1 MIQIHFSEDNLWK
14 LKVNYRCSRVKGR
27 VEAADGGGGGREKRK
42 FSIGNVVIDMGK
54 LKLK

>member
-1 MIQIHFSEDNLWK
+1 MIQVHYSEDNLWK

-42 FSIGNVVIDMGK
+42 FSIGNVVIDLGQMK
-54 LKLK
+54 LK

>member
-27 VEAADGGGGGREKRK
+27 VETPESGGKEKRK
-42 FSIGNVVIDMGK
+42 FSIGNVVIDMGQMR
-54 LKLK
+54 LK

>member
-27 VEAADGGGGGREKRK
+27 VEDADSCRNKRK
-42 FSIGNVVIDMGK
+42 FSIGNVVIDMGQMR
-54 LKLK
+54 LK